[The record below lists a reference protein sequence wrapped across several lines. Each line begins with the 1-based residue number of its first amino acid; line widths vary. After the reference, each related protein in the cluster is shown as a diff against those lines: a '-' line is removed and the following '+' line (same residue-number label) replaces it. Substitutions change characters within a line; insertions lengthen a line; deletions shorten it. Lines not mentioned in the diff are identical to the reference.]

1 MTNSGDIS
9 FLFHLTPFRLRHRNA
24 IRDWLSAC
32 VQEEGTRIE
41 QLNYMFSTDD
51 YVLSMNEAHLDHSYY
66 TDILTFP
73 MPSGQGI
80 SGDILISI
88 DRTRDNAKLLNHR
101 PLDELHRVM
110 AHGALH
116 LIGYNDD
123 SESNKENMRKK
134 EDQWLSRRSFL
145 D

>member
-1 MTNSGDIS
+1 VTNSGTIS
-9 FLFHLTPFRLRHRNA
+9 FLFHLTPFRLRQRQA
-24 IRDWLSAC
+24 VRDWLARC
-32 VQEEGTRIE
+32 VHQEGKRVEE
-41 QLNYMFSTDD
+41 LNYMFSTDD
-51 YVLSMNEAHLDHSYY
+51 YVLSMNEAHLNHSYF

-73 MPSGQGI
+73 TPSGQGI
-80 SGDILISI
+80 CGDILISI
-88 DRTRDNAKLLNHR
+88 DRTRDNAKHLKTN

-123 SESNKENMRKK
+123 SESNKKEMRHR
-134 EDQWLSRRSFL
+134 EDQWLSQRSFL

>member
-1 MTNSGDIS
+1 
-9 FLFHLTPFRLRHRNA
+9 
-24 IRDWLSAC
+24 
-32 VQEEGTRIE
+32 
-41 QLNYMFSTDD
+41 MFSTDD
-51 YVLSMNEAHLDHSYY
+51 YVLSMNEAHLNHSYF

-80 SGDILISI
+80 CGDILISI
-88 DRTRDNAKLLNHR
+88 DRTRDNAKQLNAR
-101 PLDELHRVM
+101 PINELHRVM

-123 SESNKENMRKK
+123 TESNKKEMRSK
-134 EDQWLSRRSFL
+134 EDQWLSQRSFL